1 MTNSLLSYVL
11 FALSYNLISDF
22 TTSEFVN
29 VLQDCS
35 EYMCSVCTD
44 AHKNTR
50 LTKSHRV
57 EPVPDPIYNH
67 PLKAGATRTPSVVV
81 VVVNYVII
89 VAIGQWTWVVKEVLA
104 YGECK

>member
-1 MTNSLLSYVL
+1 MCALLYH
-11 FALSYNLISDF
+11 LISDS
-22 TTSEFVN
+22 TTSEF

-81 VVVNYVII
+81 VNYVII
-89 VAIGQWTWVVKEVLA
+89 VAIGHGLLKKFWHMVNA
-104 YGECK
+104 N